1 MDPVG
6 MLCAGYRSGPS
17 NIGLTVPIGS
27 TVPYRANPP
36 IFLTASHILKK
47 VPPELSEVNTEF
59 KPVFVNLLI
68 GIHCE
73 TGWELFLVK
82 EKQEILPEVTALYL
96 EHKSID
102 GNSFSDLLD
111 FPISREELKPM
122 FPVHM
127 VGYPASVQS
136 AGFQPDPDFMEVTS
150 QSATAYNNVISGTV
164 SAYYRDHC
172 PNYIPKELLPAFTID
187 AAVIPGMSGGG
198 VMMNL
203 PNKRP
208 IVGMV
213 IKNLKIVENDYHIV
227 HSVAVA
233 LHDIDL

>member
-27 TVPYRANPP
+27 AVPFQANSP
-36 IFLTASHILKK
+36 IFLTASHIL
-47 VPPELSEVNTEF
+47 VHVQPELPDVNTEI
-59 KPVFVNLLI
+59 KPKFVNLLI
-68 GIHCE
+68 GIHCD
-73 TGWELFLVK
+73 TRWEFFLVK

-96 EHKSID
+96 EHKSTD
-102 GNSFSDLLD
+102 GNSFPDSLS
-111 FPISREELKPM
+111 FSISQEEPQPM
-122 FPVHM
+122 LPVHM
-127 VGYPASVQS
+127 LGYPASVQS
-136 AGFQPDPDFMEVTS
+136 VGLEPDPDFMEVTS
-150 QSATAYNNVISGTV
+150 QSASAYSNVISGTV

-172 PNYIPKELLPAFTID
+172 PHYISKVLLPAFTID

-203 PNKRP
+203 PKNRQ